1 MGLFGKSYDGQIREL
16 DERLAKPEEKL
27 ERMEGQLKEQGEVLF
42 DIEVALGLKK
52 RERTIVGTAVQV
64 S

>member
-16 DERLAKPEEKL
+16 DERLAKLEEKL